1 MAFLKWLFGRSST
14 KGWTVSENGNP
25 MLVDGS
31 TRITVFPQD
40 RGWKFCIADVEDR
53 TEPYFSEAYS
63 SEQDAREEAI
73 AYYREEPP
81 RHQPLSA
88 SGAESRRERW
98 EAHIRDRTKLI
109 EEIRR
114 FLSDNPDSGISALRK
129 PEAKVASH
137 IKQLEWQV
145 AEYHRADVSPELIQV
160 AKRQAQTL
168 SELAR
173 EISARIEARQKQ
185 RPPRNAPV
193 QDSQL
198 TDELAGKV
206 DKVIGLLAKEPV
218 MDDERR
224 ERLSR
229 RSMQVATKKM
239 LDQGLTYGEASGAPD
254 FLNQDEASF
263 RAYMKEADQDLSW
276 QCDTVADAFKG
287 YLATGEVPAPHYP
300 MRIAV
305 LLHRARDFAR
315 EKQFLAAWC
324 KHFPSGNGTTYAK
337 IVERAK
343 KCGAVPS

>member
-81 RHQPLSA
+81 RHRPLSA
-88 SGAESRRERW
+88 SSAESRRERW

-114 FLSDNPDSGISALRK
+114 YLLENPNLGITALRK
-129 PEAKVASH
+129 PEAKVSSH

-145 AEYHRADVSPELIQV
+145 AEYYRADVSPELI
-160 AKRQAQTL
+160 ALAERQAQTL
-168 SELAR
+168 SELAQ
-173 EISARIEARQKQ
+173 EISAKIEARQKQ

-193 QDSQL
+193 QDSRL
-198 TDELAGKV
+198 TDELSGKV
-206 DKVIGLLAKEPV
+206 DKVISLLANEPV
-218 MDDERR
+218 MDDEKR

-229 RSMQVATKKM
+229 RSMNAATQKM

-263 RAYMKEADQDLSW
+263 RAFMKEADQDLSW
-276 QCDTVADAFKG
+276 QCDTVIDAFQR

-305 LLHRARDFAR
+305 LLRKARDFAR
-315 EKQFLAAWC
+315 EKHFLAAWC
-324 KHFPSGNGTTYAK
+324 QHFPSGNGTTYAK